1 MQKKTHPKTAK
12 TKAGLGQGNKPDAP
26 LPVRS
31 AKKTTAKSKKPL
43 RPKGPTAAQQARFK
57 EYLTPEF
64 TQRLVEHMHRAKI
77 AALSEGKE

>member
-1 MQKKTHPKTAK
+1 MQKKTQPKTAK
-12 TKAGLGQGNKPDAP
+12 TKGKKPDAP